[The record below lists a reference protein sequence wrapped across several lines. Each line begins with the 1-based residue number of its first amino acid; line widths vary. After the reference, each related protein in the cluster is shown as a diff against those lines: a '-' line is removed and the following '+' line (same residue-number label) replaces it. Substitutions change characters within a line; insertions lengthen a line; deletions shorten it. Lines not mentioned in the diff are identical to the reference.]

1 MNPGPDAYS
10 RITTDRCL
18 RLALF
23 NRCVHSSNMEK
34 DKPKK
39 PWGGF
44 GYLILIV
51 LVILVAYFIVLPIGQ
66 EISGVFQKLTN
77 ALQGKR

>member
-1 MNPGPDAYS
+1 
-10 RITTDRCL
+10 
-18 RLALF
+18 
-23 NRCVHSSNMEK
+23 MEK